1 MDSKKFEIGLREAK
15 LQSGWFLVKR
25 ENLETVG
32 SSSSLIHG
40 LGSRESQSAST
51 GDKSANRRG
60 RRRREGKGSRG
71 CRSSQFLLPVL
82 SETWLQLQL
91 GPHEI
96 HIYVYVFLNFYT
108 IFKGYFPFTVITKYW
123 L

>member
-1 MDSKKFEIGLREAK
+1 MMACPLITAHWTRAEHLTQAGPMDSKEFEIGLREAK

-51 GDKSANRRG
+51 GDKSANRRV
-60 RRRREGKGSRG
+60 RRRREGKGS
-71 CRSSQFLLPVL
+71 
-82 SETWLQLQL
+82 
-91 GPHEI
+91 
-96 HIYVYVFLNFYT
+96 
-108 IFKGYFPFTVITKYW
+108 
-123 L
+123 